1 MKRVSDINHPFYKPL
16 WRRVALV
23 GVTGVWACYENF
35 VVKDPMWMVLTAGVF
50 IYGAWVFLI
59 KWTGDETPAD
69 EPSLPTEPVEAAPAD
84 DEPAVETDAGRPDD
98 ERRD

>member
-59 KWTGDETPAD
+59 KWTGDDAPAD
-69 EPSLPTEPVEAAPAD
+69 AAVPPTDPVEAAPVD
-84 DEPAVETDAGRPDD
+84 DDAAAETVAEVPDD
-98 ERRD
+98 DRRD